1 LRRYTHSIL
10 VVFIILIPIMS
21 KIAYARNISEY
32 KIKAGFIYNFAR
44 FTQWPESTSHIN
56 ICLYGKDNFGS
67 YLDDLNGKMING
79 KSIKTKRIRV
89 LKSIESCNVVFLNI
103 TPPDKYNFKRVLN
116 KIKNKNILT
125 MSDTKNAT
133 DYGVMVGLVIENG
146 RVGFNVNYTEI
157 NKTELKISSQLLK
170 LAKKVI

>member
-1 LRRYTHSIL
+1 
-10 VVFIILIPIMS
+10 MS